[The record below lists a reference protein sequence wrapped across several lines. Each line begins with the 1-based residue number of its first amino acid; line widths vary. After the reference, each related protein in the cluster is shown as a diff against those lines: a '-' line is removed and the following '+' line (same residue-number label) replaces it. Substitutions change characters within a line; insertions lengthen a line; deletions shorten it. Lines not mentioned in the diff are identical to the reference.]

1 MLRSGFILGV
11 SAPAA
16 ILTCLVHPMVQG
28 AADRWA
34 APVTVS
40 APAAAPVSTVA
51 LPGMRP
57 VSLAISP
64 TRVAGV
70 PRAEGRSS
78 PLATQTPEPE
88 ERTMMKQ
95 PRRTVREGCETA
107 LSALVGP
114 EARRMTPGRCIS

>member
-16 ILTCLVHPMVQG
+16 ILTLMVHPMVRI
-28 AADRWA
+28 AADHWI
-34 APVTVS
+34 APVAQA
-40 APAAAPVSTVA
+40 APAAIPAPLP

-57 VSLAISP
+57 VTLAISP

-70 PRAEGRSS
+70 PRVEGRTS
-78 PLATQTPEPE
+78 PVATQGLEPAE
-88 ERTMMKQ
+88 PPALRQ
-95 PRRTVREGCETA
+95 PRRSVREGCETA